1 MAKPVLTRVVDYL
14 AEGTADLADSVER
27 LNRDLDNR
35 ENNPRWSRTVLRDT
49 FVILS
54 PRRWIP
60 LGKKRRSST
69 LDDLDAPI
77 KPAARPNHW

>member
-1 MAKPVLTRVVDYL
+1 MSRPVLTRVVDYL

-60 LGKKRRSST
+60 VGKKRRSST
-69 LDDLDAPI
+69 LDDLDYSS
-77 KPAARPNHW
+77 KPVSKPSHW

>member
-1 MAKPVLTRVVDYL
+1 MPKPVLTRVVDYL

-35 ENNPRWSRTVLRDT
+35 ENNPRWSRTVLKDT

-60 LGKKRRSST
+60 VGKQRRSST
-69 LDDLDAPI
+69 LDDLDNVI
-77 KPAARPNHW
+77 RPAEKPNHW

>member
-1 MAKPVLTRVVDYL
+1 MARPILTRVVDYL

-35 ENNPRWSRTVLRDT
+35 ENNPRWSRAVLRDT
-49 FVILS
+49 MVILS

-60 LGKKRRSST
+60 LGKTHRSSN
-69 LDDLDAPI
+69 LDDLDYAP
-77 KPAARPNHW
+77 KTE